1 MAEKPLFPA
10 RVEDITPEL
19 LTAVLA
25 EQRPGVK
32 VVRFEVAEVK
42 QFGQGIVST
51 ADRVTVKLDYAPGCR
66 GDLPERVIIKTMLLS
81 PHAPDAMY
89 LNEVRFYRDIRPSLD
104 IETPQCYGST
114 FDRQTGQFS
123 VVLEDLR
130 ERGATFPNVTTPI
143 SPAAITYLVKTLA
156 SLHARFWMSPR
167 FATDL
172 DWLVTPLSGGMSDVF
187 RSTGF
192 EYLQRRMAKDGFKA
206 GMIAPLGAD
215 LATLWSKLWKVQE
228 LLEREPT
235 TLLHGDPHI
244 GNTYLLP
251 GDRAGLLDWQL
262 MIRGS
267 WAHDL
272 TYLLV
277 TAMDT
282 ETRRNNEREFIE
294 LYLEELK
301 RNGVASPPDF
311 EAAWGMYRRA
321 VIWGLVIGWLFTP
334 PINYGERITVEN
346 IERLVAAAQDL
357 ETLEAIGD

>member
-1 MAEKPLFPA
+1 MAGETVFPS

-25 EQRPGVK
+25 EQRPGIRVT
-32 VVRFEVAEVK
+32 RFDIVEVK
-42 QFGQGIVST
+42 QFGEGIVST
-51 ADRVTVKLDYAPGCR
+51 ADRVTMKLAYAPGCR
-66 GDLPERVIIKTMLLS
+66 GDLPERVVIKTMLIS

-114 FDRQTGQFS
+114 FDQQTGQFS

-143 SPAAITYLVKTLA
+143 GFPTVEYLVKTLA
-156 SLHARFWMSPR
+156 TLHAQFWMSPR
-167 FATDL
+167 FNTDL
-172 DWLVTPLSGGMSDVF
+172 RWLSTPCSGGMSEVF
-187 RSTGF
+187 QLIGF
-192 EYLQRRMAKDGFKA
+192 EYLQRRMAKDDFKA
-206 GMIAPLGAD
+206 EMIAPLGAD
-215 LATLWSKLWKVQE
+215 LETLWSRLWKVQE

-272 TYLLV
+272 TYLLI

-282 ETRRNNEREFIE
+282 ETRRKHEREFIE
-294 LYLEELK
+294 LYLSELK
-301 RNGVASPPDF
+301 RSGVASPPDF
-311 EAAWGMYRRA
+311 EPAWEMYRRT

-346 IERLVAAAQDL
+346 IARLVAAAQDL
-357 ETLEAIGD
+357 ETLNAIGD